1 MATRLILIRH
11 GETDDNLAGR
21 LAGWR
26 ESELTER
33 GRSQARLVADYV
45 ATNDHPNAVYASPLR
60 RAQETAR
67 ALAQRLHLTVQS
79 HPGLRELSFGDA
91 EGLTLAELHER
102 FAHVLARTENE
113 DDVDAGWPG
122 GETRREFYRRVQ
134 DAVAEIVAG
143 HPEETVAIV
152 THGGVISSFLA
163 HIAEGKATRWRQYQV
178 ANCSIA
184 EVVVDAGNHNIT
196 RWNHV
201 DHLSDVSDEDAASES
216 DPGTVKRA

>member
-11 GETDDNLAGR
+11 GETDDNLAER
-21 LAGWR
+21 IAGWR

-33 GRSQARLVADYV
+33 GRNQARRVADYV
-45 ATNDHPNAVYASPLR
+45 AARDHPDAVYASPLR
-60 RAQETAR
+60 RAQQTAE
-67 ALAQRLHLTVQS
+67 ALARSLNLDLRF

-91 EGLTLAELHER
+91 EGLTVSEARER
-102 FAHVLARTENE
+102 FAPVIARTEDE

-134 DAVAEIVAG
+134 EAVEDIVTAHSG
-143 HPEETVAIV
+143 QTVAIV

-178 ANCSIA
+178 ANCGIA
-184 EVVVDAGNHNIT
+184 EVVVDAGIHSIA

-201 DHLSDVSDEDAASES
+201 DHLRDSSEEN
-216 DPGTVKRA
+216 TFR